1 MANNAKVL
9 VLGVDAMDPLVT
21 RRFMRESIMP
31 NMEKLM
37 KMSSCRYDCVAVYKK
52 KKDSEPLYVLRKDVF
67 EENLV
72 DIAIKKDKTYNVTH
86 NMRVLE
92 LAEDGTHL
100 KVWISPGRR
109 VVVVAL
115 RNKDAVLLG
124 YGGPECGDICF
135 WMAEGYNLDH
145 GDSLSATL
153 GIGETSVFPIFCA
166 AGPHFKKNYRTDRII
181 RQVDVTPTVA
191 AILGTRMPTQC
202 EGAPV
207 YQILENYSQG
217 CE

>member
-9 VLGVDAMDPLVT
+9 VLGVDAMDPIVT

-37 KMSSCRYDCVAVYKK
+37 KMSSCRYDRVAVY
-52 KKDSEPLYVLRKDVF
+52 KKDSEPLYVLRKDAFV
-67 EENLV
+67 ENLV
-72 DIAIKKDKTYNVTH
+72 DIAIKKDKTYNVTR

-109 VVVVAL
+109 VVAVAL

-145 GDSLSATL
+145 GDSLSTTL
-153 GIGETSVFPIFCA
+153 GIGETSVYPIFCA

-181 RQVDVTPTVA
+181 RQVNVTPTVA
-191 AILGTRMPTQC
+191 Q
-202 EGAPV
+202 V
-207 YQILENYSQG
+207 
-217 CE
+217 